1 MAAEAGWYAD
11 PADSAWVRWWDGT
24 AWSSDAQLADSAPEP
39 APVTV
44 TVPEPPA
51 PVPTPAP
58 PAPPLPVPV
67 PAPLPV
73 PVPAPL
79 PVPVP
84 LPVPEPLPVPVPL
97 PGPGP
102 TPAPPAPLPTPA
114 PAPAPPAPLPTPA
127 PAPAPTPVV
136 VPVVE
141 VARVA
146 AVAPVRVAASPPQVE
161 IPLLAP
167 TTVRAPVP
175 VLAPGAVHA
184 VEPVLVAAGGIPTLE
199 PPPVHHRPPP
209 SVSAPIVTTHPRP
222 GEVGLDTD
230 LAASAASTFHPE
242 LTRDTHHTTLPSP
255 PASAYA
261 SSGWD
266 SAVAT
271 GSGVSRP
278 SSASS
283 FSGVASFEAVG
294 SAVVVGS
301 GGSRRTKVVVG
312 LVVLAILIGVGVVV
326 GLPKYRDL
334 KAAETA
340 VATAPLLVRTAPKS
354 LAGQKAVSVPGL
366 NPGAAAAGA
375 TAAGAGWAWAA
386 TYGTRADS
394 TYYLVGELPPDARAA
409 AVLAQ
414 TDPAA
419 LTRLMSELGSGIAL
433 GAASTAVISAATEY
447 GTGIGG
453 KTWCMPVEVSGSG
466 GGYCLWTNGRE
477 FLQVLNAPNITA
489 MSAKHAVAALKAL
502 AASPGPVPAT

>member
-11 PADSAWVRWWDGT
+11 PADSAWVRWWDGA
-24 AWSSDAQLADSAPEP
+24 AWSSDARLADSAPEP
-39 APVTV
+39 APVTG
-44 TVPEPPA
+44 TVPEPPVPTPAPPTPAPPLPVPGPLPTPAPPAPMPTPAPPA
-51 PVPTPAP
+51 PVPTP
-58 PAPPLPVPV
+58 
-67 PAPLPV
+67 
-73 PVPAPL
+73 
-79 PVPVP
+79 
-84 LPVPEPLPVPVPL
+84 
-97 PGPGP
+97 
-102 TPAPPAPLPTPA
+102 
-114 PAPAPPAPLPTPA
+114 
-127 PAPAPTPVV
+127 VV
-136 VPVVE
+136 VPVLELAPVE
-141 VARVA
+141 
-146 AVAPVRVAASPPQVE
+146 AVAPVRDAAPPQID

-167 TTVRAPVP
+167 STVQATIP

-230 LAASAASTFHPE
+230 LAESAASTFHPE
-242 LTRDTHHTTLPSP
+242 LASDTHHTTLPSP

-266 SAVAT
+266 SAVAA

-278 SSASS
+278 SSATS

-294 SAVVVGS
+294 STVEAGS
-301 GGSRRTKVVVG
+301 GGSRRVTVVVG

-334 KAAETA
+334 RAAETA
-340 VATAPLLVRTAPKS
+340 AATTPLLVRTAPKS

-366 NPGAAAAGA
+366 NPGAAATGA

-386 TYGTRADS
+386 TYGTRADY
-394 TYYLVGELPPDARAA
+394 TYYLVGDLPPDARPA

-414 TDPAA
+414 TDPAG

-433 GAASTAVISAATEY
+433 GAASTAVIAAATEY
-447 GTGIGG
+447 GVGVGG

-477 FLQVLNAPNITA
+477 FVQVLNAPSIPA
-489 MSAKHAVAALKAL
+489 MSAKHTLATLKQL
-502 AASPGPVPAT
+502 AASPGPVPTS